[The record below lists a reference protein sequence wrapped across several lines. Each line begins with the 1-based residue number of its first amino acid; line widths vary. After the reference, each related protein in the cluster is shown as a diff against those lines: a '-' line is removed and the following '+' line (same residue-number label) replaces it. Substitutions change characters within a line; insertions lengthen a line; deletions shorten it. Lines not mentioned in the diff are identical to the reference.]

1 MSVREHIIQN
11 ILDSLSNADDPRF
24 GLVTRNHFDVQRL
37 SRQQFPAIWVQTADE
52 LRQDESFSGSRDG
65 MLRSS
70 VLQVRL
76 VGYVQGTDVDRGRN
90 DLIERVE
97 EILEQDRTR
106 GGLARISRLVEVTV
120 DFDQPE
126 HLGRVD
132 IIIEVYYTYRRGS
145 A

>member
-1 MSVREHIIQN
+1 MSVREDIVEN
-11 ILDSLSNADDPRF
+11 IMVTLRNADDPRF
-24 GLVTRNHFDVQRL
+24 GLVSRNHFDVQRL

-52 LRQDESFSGSRDG
+52 LRQDESFSGSSQG

-76 VGYVQGTDVDRGRN
+76 VGYVQGTEVDRARN

-97 EILEQDRTR
+97 EILEHDRTR
-106 GGLARISRLVEVTV
+106 GGLARITRLIEVTV
-120 DFDQPE
+120 DFDQPD

-132 IIIEVYYTYRRGS
+132 IIIEVYYTYRRGV

>member
-1 MSVREHIIQN
+1 MTGREHIIQK
-11 ILDSLSNADDPRF
+11 ILDGLANADDPRF

-37 SRQQFPAIWVQTADE
+37 SRQQFPAIYVQTADE
-52 LRQDESFSGSRDG
+52 LRQDESFSGSG
-65 MLRSS
+65 MTRSS

-76 VGYVQGTDVDRGRN
+76 VGYVQGTEVDRARN
-90 DLIERVE
+90 DLVERVE
-97 EILEQDRTR
+97 TILEQDRTL
-106 GGLARISRLVEVTV
+106 GGAARITRLIEVTV

-145 A
+145 P

>member
-1 MSVREHIIQN
+1 MTGREHIIQK
-11 ILDSLSNADDPRF
+11 ILDGLANADDPRF

-37 SRQQFPAIWVQTADE
+37 SRQQFPAIYVQTADE
-52 LRQDESFSGSRDG
+52 LRQDESFSGSG
-65 MLRSS
+65 MTRSS

-76 VGYVQGTDVDRGRN
+76 VGYVQGTEVDRARN
-90 DLIERVE
+90 DLVERVE
-97 EILEQDRTR
+97 TILEQDRTL
-106 GGLARISRLVEVTV
+106 GGEARITRLIEVTV

-145 A
+145 P

>member
-1 MSVREHIIQN
+1 MSVREDIVEN
-11 ILDSLSNADDPRF
+11 IMVTLRNADDPRF

-52 LRQDESFSGSRDG
+52 LRQDESFSGSSQG

-76 VGYVQGTDVDRGRN
+76 VGYVQGTDVDRARN

-97 EILEQDRTR
+97 EILEHDRTR
-106 GGLARISRLVEVTV
+106 GGLARITRLIEVTV

-132 IIIEVYYTYRRGS
+132 IIIEVYYTYRRGV